1 MALGSPH
8 ADATALGSWLEH
20 VFEPVP
26 HVMHADRDV
35 VDLTMMEAALV
46 ALEDLERLVL
56 RADRGEAFFRKR
68 EWNLFVAGAV
78 QEEKR
83 TTHLLHDSI
92 EPESFELLE
101 RRGCAR
107 RAEHPLQMLRR
118 ACNRRHPSRG

>member
-1 MALGSPH
+1 MPLGSPH

-83 TTHLLHDSI
+83 TPHLLHDST
-92 EPESFELLE
+92 EPASFDLLT
-101 RRGCAR
+101 RPAL
-107 RAEHPLQMLRR
+107 A
-118 ACNRRHPSRG
+118 RHPHHPHQLPRP

>member
-56 RADRGEAFFRKR
+56 RADRGEAVLRKR

-78 QEEKR
+78 QPENR
-83 TTHLLHDSI
+83 TPHLLHVSVAAARLR
-92 EPESFELLE
+92 LLDP
-101 RRGCAR
+101 RAVAR
-107 RAEHPLQMLRR
+107 PPHHPP
-118 ACNRRHPSRG
+118 H